1 MSAGGAQLDNPRISV
16 AMSVYNNARYVAA
29 SIESI
34 LSQTAS
40 DFEFLILNDGSTD
53 ASADIIESYARRD
66 RRIRVV
72 HQANRGLIPSLNL
85 LIQMARAPLIAR
97 MDGDDISLPQRFER
111 QLAFLMSNSDHGVV
125 GTSTYDIDEEGRLAK
140 HHDEYPLDHEGV
152 VKDLE
157 RWSPLCHS
165 SVMMRTEIVRAVGGY
180 RGAYRHCEDYDLWL
194 RLSLHTRLCS
204 LAGQLHYYRRSPDQI
219 SSRHALDQQTGAAIA
234 WLAHRQR
241 VEGRPDPTDGL
252 RELPAI
258 NELDRVF
265 GQQGLSREVRFSLA
279 PKLVY
284 SASALKGDGFRLLM
298 EYLSEGGVATGQWRT
313 VARLLTFGGPAR
325 AAQLGAHLAVKTI
338 TNRKR
343 LLRFGSRRRLFGH

>member
-1 MSAGGAQLDNPRISV
+1 MSNPQISV

-34 LSQTAS
+34 LSQTIGN
-40 DFEFLILNDGSTD
+40 FEFLILNDGSTD
-53 ASADIIESYARRD
+53 ASADIIESFAKRD

-97 MDGDDISLPQRFER
+97 MDGDDISLPHRFER
-111 QLAFLMSNSDHGVV
+111 QLAFLSSNSDHGVV
-125 GTSTYDIDEEGRLAK
+125 GTSTYDIDEEGRLAE
-140 HHDEYPLDHEGV
+140 HNDDYPSDHEGV

-180 RGAYRHCEDYDLWL
+180 REAYCHCEDYDLWL
-194 RLSLHTRLCS
+194 RLSLRTRLCS
-204 LAGQLHYYRRSPDQI
+204 LTEQLHYYRRSPAQI
-219 SSRHALDQQTGAAIA
+219 SSRHAMEQQTGAAIA

-241 VEGRPDPTDGL
+241 VEGHPDPTDGL
-252 RELPAI
+252 PKLPTI
-258 NELDRVF
+258 DELDRVF
-265 GQQGLSREVRFSLA
+265 GQQGVSREVRFSLA

-298 EYLSEGGVATGQWRT
+298 EYLGGGGAATGQWRT
-313 VARLLTFGGPAR
+313 VARLLTFGRPIR
-325 AAQLGAHLAVKTI
+325 AAQLGAHLAAKTI
-338 TNRKR
+338 TGRIR
-343 LLRFGSRRRLFGH
+343 LLRFGSRKLLGH